1 MLLKKDLERQWIRK
15 YRGVELVSGHNRT
28 SPTRVLQEIGGAWL
42 VLPLSTSL
50 HPTLIWNAS
59 TIVECVYGNSIE
71 DRLFAEVFFFFCIF
85 AGDKIPWKIWEK
97 CFNFREEGIFSYIL
111 CFDSFFFCFL
121 ARYND
126 SDCPEVFFFFFFIDD
141 SFGYFLI
148 LVLDNAQ
155 HRESDGNME
164 YAILT
169 L

>member
-71 DRLFAEVFFFFCIF
+71 DRLFAEVFFFSAFLP
-85 AGDKIPWKIWEK
+85 GTKSPEK
-97 CFNFREEGIFSYIL
+97 FGRNVSISGRKEFLVTYCVSILFFLFPCTVQWFRLPRGFL
-111 CFDSFFFCFL
+111 FFFY
-121 ARYND
+121 RW
-126 SDCPEVFFFFFFIDD
+126 FFWIFFNIG
-141 SFGYFLI
+141 S
-148 LVLDNAQ
+148 
-155 HRESDGNME
+155 R
-164 YAILT
+164 
-169 L
+169 

>member
-111 CFDSFFFCFL
+111 CFDSFFFVSLHGTMIPIAQRF
-121 ARYND
+121 
-126 SDCPEVFFFFFFIDD
+126 SFFFFL
-141 SFGYFLI
+141 SMI
-148 LVLDNAQ
+148 LLD
-155 HRESDGNME
+155 
-164 YAILT
+164 IF
-169 L
+169 